1 MIGQTVSHYRVLEKL
16 GGGGMGVVYR
26 AEDTR
31 LRRFVALKFLPEA
44 VAKDPQALARFQREA
59 QSASALNHP
68 NICTIYD
75 IGEFEGQAFIAMEF
89 LDGMTLKHQIQ
100 GRPMELEQLLEI
112 AIEVTDA
119 LDAAHSQGIIHR
131 DIKPANIFVTK
142 RGHAKVL
149 DFGLAKLS
157 GSAGVPPAQ
166 VPQSPT
172 SQRGLAAEKRAG
184 ETPALPGDTPTLS
197 IVPEHLTSPGTALG
211 TVAYMSPEQVRAK
224 ELDARSDLFSFG
236 VVLYEM
242 ATGMLP
248 FRGETSGIIFEAILN
263 RVPAPLVRLNP
274 DCPPELER
282 IIHKALEKDR
292 DLRFQHASE
301 MRADLKRLKRDT
313 ASGRSVASVAV
324 AAASEQPATLDT
336 APPPRRTL
344 GAVPL
349 RRSIAAAIAITI
361 VVAAILA
368 YFATRPLPSPKVSG
382 YVQITS
388 DRQPKAVFEYRPLL
402 TDGPRL
408 YFPEA
413 VNGNLAFMQV
423 SAGGGGAVPVSSSV
437 PNAAPMDISPDR
449 SQILVS
455 LSGGLPEGPI
465 WILPPLGGSPQPV
478 GGFRARDAAWMP
490 DGHGI
495 VYATGDDLF
504 LARIHG
510 TDSQKLVTLPG
521 GASWLRWS
529 PDGTRLRF
537 TLNDPKTNSSS
548 LWEAAADGSHLHQL
562 LPGWNTPAAECCG
575 NWTPDGRYF
584 IFQATRNA
592 RTHIWAI
599 QDKSGL
605 YRNAAREP
613 MQLTAGPLNYF
624 SPVPSTNGKRLFV
637 VGSQPQGELSRFDSK
652 TQQFVPYFS
661 GQSVE
666 GLDYSRDGESVAY
679 VTFPEGCL
687 WRSKA
692 DGTEPLQLTFPPLQA
707 FLPRWSPDGKR
718 ITFAGKAPGKPQ
730 DIYLIPAEGGQP
742 EQVTKGDNNKGDAS
756 WSADGNQLLY
766 GFMGPYPSSG
776 VALHLIDLRTS
787 QESTIPGSEGLFSP
801 RWSPDGRF
809 MAALPLAGDSLRLF
823 EVATQKWVELARFPM
838 GYPSWSRDSNYIYFD
853 TLGTEAAFYRV
864 KVSDRKLEQLVSLK
878 NIRRGG
884 TYQWTG
890 ITPDGSPLLLRD
902 VGNEEIYAL
911 DWEAP

>member
-1 MIGQTVSHYRVLEKL
+1 MIGRTVSHYRVLEKL
-16 GGGGMGVVYR
+16 GGGGMGVVYK

-31 LRRFVALKFLPEA
+31 LHRFVALKFLPES

-100 GRPMELEQLLEI
+100 GRPMELESLLEV

-131 DIKPANIFVTK
+131 DIKPANIFITK
-142 RGHAKVL
+142 HGHAKVL
-149 DFGLAKLS
+149 DFGLAKLTVAAVSDRRGS
-157 GSAGVPPAQ
+157 GDGDIAATAM
-166 VPQSPT
+166 PT
-172 SQRGLAAEKRAG
+172 AATME
-184 ETPALPGDTPTLS
+184 EP
-197 IVPEHLTSPGTALG
+197 HLTSPGAALG

-248 FRGETSGIIFEAILN
+248 FRGETSGVIFEAILN
-263 RVPAPLVRLNP
+263 RMPAAPVRLNP
-274 DCPPELER
+274 ECPPELER
-282 IIHKALEKDR
+282 ITHKALEKDR
-292 DLRFQHASE
+292 DLRYQHAGE

-313 ASGRSVASVAV
+313 DSGRNTASVAV
-324 AAASEQPATLDT
+324 AAASEQQAAPDPAP
-336 APPPRRTL
+336 AARRTP
-344 GAVPL
+344 GAAPL
-349 RRSIAAAIAITI
+349 RHWIAAAVGITI
-361 VVAAILA
+361 IVAAIFA
-368 YFATRPLPSPKVSG
+368 YLVMRPLAVPKVSG
-382 YVQITS
+382 YVQITN
-388 DRQPKAVFEYRPLL
+388 DRQPKVFFVYGHRPLL

-408 YFPEA
+408 YFAEI
-413 VNGNLAFMQV
+413 VNGNLDFMQV

-437 PNAAPMDISPDR
+437 PRAGPFDISPDH

-455 LSGGLPEGPI
+455 LSGNSPEGPI
-465 WILPPLGGSPQPV
+465 WIMPPLGGSPQPA
-478 GGFRARDAAWMP
+478 GSFRGHDAAWMP
-490 DGHGI
+490 DGQGI
-495 VYATGDDLF
+495 IYATGNDLF

-510 TDSQKLVTLPG
+510 TESRRLVTLA
-521 GASWLRWS
+521 GAALWLRWS

-537 TLNDPKTNSSS
+537 TVTDPRTNSYS

-584 IFQATRNA
+584 IFQATRNG
-592 RTHIWAI
+592 RTHIWAT
-599 QDKSGL
+599 QDKAGL
-605 YRNAAREP
+605 FRKVADEP
-613 MQLTAGPLNYF
+613 IQLTAGPLNYF
-624 SPVPSTNGKRLFV
+624 TPVPSVDGKRLFV
-637 VGSQPQGELSRFDSK
+637 VGSQPRGELSHFDSK

-661 GQSVE
+661 GQSIQ

-692 DGTEPLQLTFPPLQA
+692 DGTQPVQLTFPPLQA

-718 ITFAGKAPGKPQ
+718 IVFAGTAPGKPQ

-742 EQVTKGDNNKGDAS
+742 EQVTKGENNKGDVS

-766 GFMGPYPSSG
+766 GLMGPYPSSG
-776 VALHLIDLRTS
+776 VALHLIDLRTR

-809 MAALPLAGDSLRLF
+809 VAALPLAGDSLRLF
-823 EVATQKWVELARFPM
+823 EFAAEEWVELAKFPM
-838 GYPSWSRDSNYIYFD
+838 GYPSWSRDSSYIYFD
-853 TLGTEAAFYRV
+853 TEGSEAAFYRV
-864 KVSDRKLEQLVSLK
+864 KVSYHKLEQLVSLK

-884 TYQWTG
+884 AYQWTG
-890 ITPDGSPLLLRD
+890 LTPDGSPLLLRD
-902 VGNEEIYAL
+902 VGAEEIYAL